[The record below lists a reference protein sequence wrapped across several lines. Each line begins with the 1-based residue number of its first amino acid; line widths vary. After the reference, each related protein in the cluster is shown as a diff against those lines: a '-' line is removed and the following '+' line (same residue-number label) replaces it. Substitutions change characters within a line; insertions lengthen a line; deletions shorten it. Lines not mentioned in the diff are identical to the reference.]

1 MSQQASSDVAVRVGD
16 EIEVVLPYAI
26 VRGKVVELHVWVDL
40 MLEYCA
46 HPEGAD
52 AELNFEQVRRNG
64 GRDVG
69 AIIRESDGNYIHFV
83 TGHQF
88 KLGVTP

>member
-1 MSQQASSDVAVRVGD
+1 MQPATDTAVRVGD

-26 VRGKVVELHVWVDL
+26 VKGKVVELHVWVGT
-40 MLEYCA
+40 MREYCA

-52 AELNFEQVRRNG
+52 AELTWQQVEENG
-64 GRDVG
+64 GRNVG

-83 TGHQF
+83 IGHQF
-88 KLGVTP
+88 RIKP

>member
-1 MSQQASSDVAVRVGD
+1 
-16 EIEVVLPYAI
+16 
-26 VRGKVVELHVWVDL
+26 

-52 AELNFEQVRRNG
+52 AELTFEQVRRNG

-69 AIIRESDGNYIHFV
+69 AIIRESNGNYIHFV

-88 KLGVTP
+88 KLGATP